1 MQKLVF
7 RAFITAICGVTF
19 FVLASIL
26 FFSSFFSQLSCSVFL
41 FSYARTPSERK
52 RSEIALHQDC
62 SAAVAGAGPALASP
76 ISLFIYF
83 YSCIRLDPRG
93 KIYDGRF
100 SRLRRDEREKK
111 EEEEARKSGTP
122 GGRWGDERPE
132 KGTGPKDDTPRN
144 KST

>member
-76 ISLFIYF
+76 IFIYF

-100 SRLRRDEREKK
+100 SRLRRDEREEK
-111 EEEEARKSGTP
+111 ARKSGTP
-122 GGRWGDERPE
+122 GGRWGDERPGE
-132 KGTGPKDDTPRN
+132 GTGPKDDTPRN